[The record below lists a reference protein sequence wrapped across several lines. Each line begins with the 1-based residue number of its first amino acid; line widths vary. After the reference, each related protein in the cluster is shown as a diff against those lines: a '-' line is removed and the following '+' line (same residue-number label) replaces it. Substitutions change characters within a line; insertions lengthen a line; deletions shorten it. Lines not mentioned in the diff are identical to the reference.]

1 MPNNG
6 NDENELLR
14 EAKVSILKKITEL
27 NTTSVG
33 LKGTLELAM
42 AYTVLDRGKLP
53 ARRRR
58 ADRVCGQAGHPQRP
72 ARVPPARPTWTRNSP
87 GAVGLYR
94 AADRLRL
101 WESVNNHHAA
111 RATPTSTRRRRPRP
125 PVRLSASMRAASS
138 NGL

>member
-42 AYTVLDRGKLP
+42 AYTVLDGE
-53 ARRRR
+53 A
-58 ADRVCGQAGHPQRP
+58 AG
-72 ARVPPARPTWTRNSP
+72 
-87 GAVGLYR
+87 
-94 AADRLRL
+94 
-101 WESVNNHHAA
+101 E
-111 RATPTSTRRRRPRP
+111 TPKS
-125 PVRLSASMRAASS
+125 
-138 NGL
+138 